1 MVFVAGFGGVEEIEI
16 QMFVPEYK
24 VVGYGFECVITIEE
38 KVFGVVFG
46 VDFAGHGLC
55 MYSFVV
61 YGDGGFSDAY
71 VFCVKRGVSGDEIS
85 VELIDEDGE
94 GFFIELEGEI
104 VGFSWGK
111 VGE

>member
-1 MVFVAGFGGVEEIEI
+1 MVFVGGFSGVEEIEI
-16 QMFVPEYK
+16 QMFIPEYK

-38 KVFGVVFG
+38 KIFGVVFG

-61 YGDGGFSDAY
+61 DGYSGFSDAY
-71 VFCVKRGVSGDEIS
+71 VFCVKRCVSGEKIS

-94 GFFIELEGEI
+94 VFFIELESEI

-111 VGE
+111 IGE